1 MDTRQLLVCPDINL
15 EQTERIE
22 ALESIIS
29 SWIHS
34 GPFNR
39 LIRLFGGS
47 TSFAGT
53 LKEQIEYYN
62 NFANVWDYRKQRAN
76 GGERWLVTEDRFL
89 SDHKSEIMDCMYLLG
104 LVDVTESK
112 QQPDYIL
119 PLGGARMANLDRCL
133 TANEVYQMYRE
144 KSIPIV
150 ALTGMR
156 PINDIEKESLK
167 KYAPEAQ
174 TEYEAICGGIEKAFD
189 LPVNLYTELIHP
201 NDNINL
207 IWAERSYDYDKT
219 IINVLSAP
227 SSDPKRRANSMD
239 TFEFFL
245 KQYDPKTGA
254 KILLITSP
262 IYVPFQLMK
271 FTDLAIERGFY
282 VDCIGNKSY
291 DHTPKVLNTASYL
304 QELKATINAINVL
317 ACKFFR

>member
-1 MDTRQLLVCPDINL
+1 MGTRYLLSCPDITL
-15 EQTERIE
+15 KQTERIE
-22 ALESIIS
+22 ALEAIIS
-29 SWIHS
+29 RWIHS
-34 GPFNR
+34 EPFIR
-39 LIRLFGGS
+39 LIRLFSGS
-47 TSFAGT
+47 IPSTGT
-53 LKEQIEYYN
+53 LKEEIEYYN
-62 NFANVWDYRKQRAN
+62 NFANVWDYRKHRAN
-76 GGERWLVTEDRFL
+76 GGERWLVTDDRFL
-89 SDHKSEIMDCMYLLG
+89 TDNESEIMDCMYLLG
-104 LVDVTESK
+104 LIGVTESK

-133 TANEVYQMYRE
+133 AANEVYQLYR
-144 KSIPIV
+144 KKAIPVV

-156 PINDIEKESLK
+156 PINDIEKESLE

-174 TEYEAICGGIEKAFD
+174 TEYEAICGGIEKAFNI
-189 LPVNLYTELIHP
+189 PIGAYTECIHP

-207 IWAERSYDYDKT
+207 VWAERIYDYDKM
-219 IINVLSAP
+219 IINILSAP

-245 KQYDPKTGA
+245 MRYKPKTGS

-271 FTDLAIERGFY
+271 FTDLALERGFY

-291 DHTPKVLNTASYL
+291 DHSPKVLNTASYL

-317 ACKFFR
+317 ACKLFR